1 MRTEITEKAIG
12 PRPGSRGKRGIGA
25 LAGLLACGAA
35 LGMAEFL
42 AGVVGGQASPLVAVG
57 GAAID
62 ATPEWLKELAIRT
75 FGTRDKLALLA
86 GMTVVLAGFAVAVGL
101 LAVRRPRLGLAGVAL
116 VGAAGAAAALTRP
129 GASPL
134 DALPSLVGAV
144 AGSAALL
151 ALLRAA
157 LPQVRSKARR
167 PGAPVSDAAPRSGPR
182 WGSVA
187 DAEGGRPG
195 LSTAPPATAATPSG
209 PAAGPSGTPGGGV
222 DRRGFLLTGAL
233 VAGGAVVVGTTGR
246 VLARRS
252 DVTASRA
259 AVALPAPASVAGP
272 AAQGAAVVDLPG
284 LSRFYTPNREFY
296 RVDTALV
303 VPRVAAEG
311 WRLRVHGRVR
321 RELELDFSQLL
332 ARPLI
337 ERDITLSCVSNEVGG
352 RYVGTAR
359 WVGAPLAELLREAGV
374 EPGADQLVSRSA
386 DGFTVGT
393 PTAVVL
399 DGRDA
404 MLAVAMNGEPL
415 PLTHGFPV
423 RMLVP
428 GLYGYVSATK
438 WLVDLELT
446 SFGDFGPY
454 WVRRGWARQAPVKT
468 MSRIDTPKPLARR
481 PAGRVAVAGV
491 AWAQHRGIRR
501 VEVRADGGPWR
512 PARLAAEHSPD
523 TWRQW
528 VWPWDATRGRHT
540 LEVRATDGTGATQ
553 PEDRAPPFPD
563 GATGWHSVVVTVA

>member
-1 MRTEITEKAIG
+1 MRTETIPAAPG
-12 PRPGSRGKRGIGA
+12 PRPGSRGRRGRGARRGA

-35 LGMAEFL
+35 LGAAELL
-42 AGVVGGQASPLVAVG
+42 AGLVGGRSSPLVAVG

-62 ATPEWLKELAIRT
+62 ATPGWLKELAIRA
-75 FGTRDKLALLA
+75 FGERDKLALLA
-86 GMTVVLAGFAVAVGL
+86 GIAAVLAGFAVAVGS
-101 LAVRRPRLGLAGVAL
+101 LAARRLRLGLAGVAL
-116 VGAAGAAAALTRP
+116 LGAAGAAAALTRP
-129 GASPL
+129 GAGPL
-134 DALPSLVGAV
+134 DALPSLAGAV

-151 ALLRAA
+151 ALVRAA
-157 LPQVRSKARR
+157 SAQAPRT
-167 PGAPVSDAAPRSGPR
+167 GAPSSDTGAPSSDAAPRSGPR

-187 DAEGGRPG
+187 AAETARPG
-195 LSTAPPATAATPSG
+195 VSTA
-209 PAAGPSGTPGGGV
+209 PSGTPGAGV
-222 DRRGFLLTGAL
+222 DRRRFLLTGAL
-233 VAGGAVVVGTTGR
+233 VAGGAVAAGTGGR
-246 VLARRS
+246 VLGRRS

-259 AVALPAPASVAGP
+259 AVAIPAPASAARPP
-272 AAQGAAVVDLPG
+272 AEGAAVELPG
-284 LSRFYTPNREFY
+284 LSSFYTPNRDFY
-296 RVDTALV
+296 RVDTSLV
-303 VPRVAAEG
+303 VPRIAAG
-311 WRLRVHGRVR
+311 DWRLRVHGRVR
-321 RELELDFSQLL
+321 RELGLDFRQLL

-352 RYVGTAR
+352 GYVGTAR
-359 WVGAPLAELLREAGV
+359 WTGVPLAGLLREAGV
-374 EPGADQLVSRSA
+374 DAGADQLVSRSA
-386 DGFTVGT
+386 DGFTIGT

-446 SFGDFGPY
+446 GFGDFDPY

-468 MSRIDTPKPLARR
+468 MSRIDTPRPLARVA
-481 PAGRVAVAGV
+481 AGRVAVAGV

-501 VEVRADGGPWR
+501 VEARADGGPWR
-512 PARLAAEHSPD
+512 PARLAAEHSAD

-528 VWPWDATRGRHT
+528 VWPWEATPGRHT

-563 GATGWHSVVVTVA
+563 GATGWHSVVVTVT

>member
-1 MRTEITEKAIG
+1 M
-12 PRPGSRGKRGIGA
+12 GA
-25 LAGLLACGAA
+25 VAGLLACGAA
-35 LGMAEFL
+35 LGVAELL
-42 AGVVGGQASPLVAVG
+42 AGLVGGQASPLVAVG
-57 GAAID
+57 GVAID

-75 FGTRDKLALLA
+75 FGARDKLVLLA
-86 GMTVVLAGFAVAVGL
+86 GMAVVLAGFAVAVGL
-101 LAVRRPRLGLAGVAL
+101 LAVRRPRLGPPGVAL
-116 VGAAGAAAALTRP
+116 FGAVGAAAALTRP
-129 GASPL
+129 DAGPV
-134 DALPSLVGAV
+134 DALPSLAGAV

-151 ALLRAA
+151 ALVRAA
-157 LPQVRSKARR
+157 S
-167 PGAPVSDAAPRSGPR
+167 
-182 WGSVA
+182 
-187 DAEGGRPG
+187 
-195 LSTAPPATAATPSG
+195 SG
-209 PAAGPSGTPGGGV
+209 PAATPPGTVAAPSGTPGAGV
-222 DRRGFLLTGAL
+222 DRRRFLLTGAV
-233 VAGGAVVVGTTGR
+233 VAGGAMVAGTTGR

-259 AVALPAPASVAGP
+259 AVAIPAPASAAGAP
-272 AAQGAAVVDLPG
+272 AQGAVVDLPG
-284 LSRFYTPNREFY
+284 LSSFYTPNRDFY

-303 VPRVAAEG
+303 VPRVAAED

-321 RELELDFSQLL
+321 RELELDFGQLL

-446 SFGDFGPY
+446 SFGDFDPY

-468 MSRIDTPKPLARR
+468 MSRIDTPRPLARQ

-528 VWPWDATRGRHT
+528 VWPWEATPGRHT

-553 PEDRAPPFPD
+553 PQDRAPPFPD
-563 GATGWHSVVVTVA
+563 GATGWHSVVVTVT

>member
-1 MRTEITEKAIG
+1 MRTETIPAAPG
-12 PRPGSRGKRGIGA
+12 PRPGSRGRRGRGARRGA

-35 LGMAEFL
+35 LGAAELL
-42 AGVVGGQASPLVAVG
+42 AGLVGGRSSPLVAVG

-62 ATPEWLKELAIRT
+62 ATPGWLKELAIRS
-75 FGTRDKLALLA
+75 FGERDKLALLA
-86 GMTVVLAGFAVAVGL
+86 GIAVVLAGFAVTVGL

-116 VGAAGAAAALTRP
+116 LGAAGAAAALTRP
-129 GASPL
+129 GAGHL
-134 DALPSLVGAV
+134 DALPSLAGAV

-151 ALLRAA
+151 ALVRAA
-157 LPQVRSKARR
+157 
-167 PGAPVSDAAPRSGPR
+167 GAPFSDAAPRSGPR

-187 DAEGGRPG
+187 DPETASPG
-195 LSTAPPATAATPSG
+195 LSTAPSRTSG
-209 PAAGPSGTPGGGV
+209 AGV
-222 DRRGFLLTGAL
+222 DRRRFLLTGAL
-233 VAGGAVVVGTTGR
+233 VVGEAVAAGTGGR
-246 VLARRS
+246 VLGRRS

-259 AVALPAPASVAGP
+259 AVAIPAPAS
-272 AAQGAAVVDLPG
+272 AARPLAEGAAIELPG
-284 LSRFYTPNREFY
+284 LSSFYTPNRDFY

-303 VPRVAAEG
+303 VPRIAAG
-311 WRLRVHGRVR
+311 DWRLRVHGRVR
-321 RELELDFSQLL
+321 RELELDFRQLL
-332 ARPLI
+332 ARPLM

-352 RYVGTAR
+352 GYVGTAR
-359 WVGAPLAELLREAGV
+359 WTGVPLADLLREAGV
-374 EPGADQLVSRSA
+374 EAGADQLVSRSA
-386 DGFTVGT
+386 DGFTIGT

-446 SFGDFGPY
+446 GFGDFDPY

-468 MSRIDTPKPLARR
+468 MSRIDTPRPLARVA
-481 PAGRVAVAGV
+481 AGRVAVAGV

-512 PARLAAEHSPD
+512 PVRLAAEHSAD

-528 VWPWDATRGRHT
+528 VWPWEATPGRHT

-563 GATGWHSVVVTVA
+563 GATGWHSVVVTVT

>member
-1 MRTEITEKAIG
+1 MRTETIPAAPG
-12 PRPGSRGKRGIGA
+12 PRPGSRGRRGQGARRGA

-35 LGMAEFL
+35 LGAAELL
-42 AGVVGGQASPLVAVG
+42 AGVVGGQSSPLVAVG

-62 ATPEWLKELAIRT
+62 ATPEWLKEFAIRT
-75 FGTRDKLALLA
+75 FGERDKLALLA
-86 GMTVVLAGFAVAVGL
+86 GMAVVLAGFAVAVGL

-116 VGAAGAAAALTRP
+116 LGAAGAAAALTRP
-129 GASPL
+129 GAGLL
-134 DALPSLVGAV
+134 DALPSLAGAV

-151 ALLRAA
+151 ALVRAA
-157 LPQVRSKARR
+157 SAQAP
-167 PGAPVSDAAPRSGPR
+167 PTGAPSSDAAPRSGPR

-187 DAEGGRPG
+187 DAETGRPA
-195 LSTAPPATAATPSG
+195 LSTAPSETARPALSAAPSG
-209 PAAGPSGTPGGGV
+209 PTTAPSGTPGAGF
-222 DRRGFLLTGAL
+222 DRRKFLLTGAL
-233 VAGGAVVVGTTGR
+233 VAGGAVAAGTGGR

-259 AVALPAPASVAGP
+259 AVTIPAPASAAGP
-272 AAQGAAVVDLPG
+272 LAQGAAVELPG
-284 LSRFYTPNREFY
+284 LSSFYTPNRDFY

-303 VPRVAAEG
+303 VPRIAAG
-311 WRLRVHGRVR
+311 DWRLRVHGRVR
-321 RELELDFSQLL
+321 RELELDFRELL
-332 ARPLI
+332 ARPLM

-352 RYVGTAR
+352 SYVGTAR
-359 WVGAPLAELLREAGV
+359 WTGVPLADLLREAGV
-374 EPGADQLVSRSA
+374 EAGADQLVSRSA

-446 SFGDFGPY
+446 SFGDFDPY

-468 MSRIDTPKPLARR
+468 MSRIDTPRPLARLA
-481 PAGRVAVAGV
+481 AGQVAVAGV

-512 PARLAAEHSPD
+512 PARLAAEHSAD

-528 VWPWDATRGRHT
+528 VWPWEATPGRHT

-553 PEDRAPPFPD
+553 PEDRAPRSRTAPPA
-563 GATGWHSVVVTVA
+563 GTRWW

>member
-1 MRTEITEKAIG
+1 MRIETIPAAPS
-12 PRPGSRGKRGIGA
+12 PRPGSRGRRGWGA
-25 LAGLLACGAA
+25 RRGAAAGLLACAAA
-35 LGMAEFL
+35 LGAAELL
-42 AGVVGGQASPLVAVG
+42 AGLVGGQSSPLVAVG

-62 ATPEWLKELAIRT
+62 ATPEWLKEFAIRS
-75 FGTRDKLALLA
+75 FGERDKLALLA
-86 GMTVVLAGFAVAVGL
+86 GITAVLAGFAVAVGL
-101 LAVRRPRLGLAGVAL
+101 LAARHPRLGLAGVAL
-116 VGAAGAAAALTRP
+116 LGAAGAAAALTRP
-129 GASPL
+129 GAGLL
-134 DALPSLVGAV
+134 DALPSLAGAV

-151 ALLRAA
+151 ALVRA
-157 LPQVRSKARR
+157 S
-167 PGAPVSDAAPRSGPR
+167 GAPRSHAAPRSGPR

-187 DAEGGRPG
+187 DPETARPG
-195 LSTAPPATAATPSG
+195 LSTAP
-209 PAAGPSGTPGGGV
+209 SGTSGAGV
-222 DRRGFLLTGAL
+222 DRRRFLLTGAL
-233 VAGGAVVVGTTGR
+233 VAGGAVAAGAGGR
-246 VLARRS
+246 VLGRRS

-259 AVALPAPASVAGP
+259 AVAIPAPAS
-272 AAQGAAVVDLPG
+272 AARPLAEGAAVELPG
-284 LSRFYTPNREFY
+284 LSSFFTPNRDFY

-303 VPRVAAEG
+303 VPRIAAG
-311 WRLRVHGRVR
+311 DWRLRVHGRVR
-321 RELELDFSQLL
+321 RELELDFRQLL
-332 ARPLI
+332 ARPLM

-352 RYVGTAR
+352 GYVGTAR
-359 WVGAPLAELLREAGV
+359 WTGVPLADLLREAGV
-374 EPGADQLVSRSA
+374 EAGADQLVSRSA
-386 DGFTVGT
+386 DGFTIGT

-415 PLTHGFPV
+415 PLAHGFPV

-446 SFGDFGPY
+446 SFGDFDPY

-468 MSRIDTPKPLARR
+468 MSRIDTPRPLARLA
-481 PAGRVAVAGV
+481 AGRVAVAGV

-512 PARLAAEHSPD
+512 PARLTAEHSAD

-528 VWPWDATRGRHT
+528 VWPWEATPGRHT

-563 GATGWHSVVVTVA
+563 GATGWHSVVVTVT

>member
-1 MRTEITEKAIG
+1 MRTEPVPTATS
-12 PRPGSRGKRGIGA
+12 PRPGGPGRRGRGA

-35 LGMAEFL
+35 LGAAELL
-42 AGVVGGQASPLVAVG
+42 AGLIAGQASPLLAVG

-62 ATPEWLKELAIRT
+62 ATPEWLKEFAIRT
-75 FGTRDKLALLA
+75 FGERDKLVLLTGIA
-86 GMTVVLAGFAVAVGL
+86 VVLAALAAAVGL
-101 LAVRRPRLGLAGVAL
+101 LAVRRPRLGLAGVAAC
-116 VGAAGAAAALTRP
+116 GAVGAAAALSRP
-129 GASPL
+129 GAAPL
-134 DALPSLVGAV
+134 DALPSAAGAL
-144 AGSAALL
+144 AGAAALT
-151 ALLRAA
+151 ALVNATR
-157 LPQVRSKARR
+157 VKTR
-167 PGAPVSDAAPRSGPR
+167 PGVTM
-182 WGSVA
+182 V
-187 DAEGGRPG
+187 
-195 LSTAPPATAATPSG
+195 
-209 PAAGPSGTPGGGV
+209 GV
-222 DRRGFLLTGAL
+222 DRRRFLVTGVL
-233 VAGGAVVVGTTGR
+233 VTAGAVAAGAGGRA
-246 VLARRS
+246 LARRS
-252 DVTASRA
+252 DVAASRA
-259 AVALPAPASVAGP
+259 AVRIPRPA
-272 AAQGAAVVDLPG
+272 GAAAPLADGAAVDLPG
-284 LSRFYTPNREFY
+284 LSSFYTPNRDFY

-303 VPRVAAEG
+303 VPRIAAED
-311 WRLRVHGRVR
+311 WRLRVHGQVR
-321 RELELDFSQLL
+321 RELDLDFRQLL

-337 ERDITLSCVSNEVGG
+337 ERDITLSCVSNEVVG

-359 WVGAPLAELLREAGV
+359 WVGVPLRELLEDAGV
-374 EPGADQLVSRSA
+374 QPGADQLVSRSA

-393 PTAVVL
+393 PTASVL

-446 SFGDFGPY
+446 GFDDFDPY

-468 MSRIDTPKPLARR
+468 MSRIDTPRPLRR
-481 PAGRVAVAGV
+481 LAAGRVAVAGV

-501 VEVRADGGPWR
+501 VEVRADGDPWR
-512 PARLAAEHSPD
+512 PARLAAEHSAD

-528 VWPWDATRGRHT
+528 VWPWDATPGRHT

>member
-1 MRTEITEKAIG
+1 MRTQTIPAAPG
-12 PRPGSRGKRGIGA
+12 PRPASRGRRGRGARRGA

-35 LGMAEFL
+35 LGAAELL
-42 AGVVGGQASPLVAVG
+42 AGLVGGQSSPLVAVG

-62 ATPEWLKELAIRT
+62 ATPEWLKEFAIRT
-75 FGTRDKLALLA
+75 FGERDKLALLA
-86 GMTVVLAGFAVAVGL
+86 GIAAVLAGFAVAVGL
-101 LAVRRPRLGLAGVAL
+101 LAVRHPRLGLAGVAL
-116 VGAAGAAAALTRP
+116 LGAAGAAAALTRP
-129 GASPL
+129 GAGLL
-134 DALPSLVGAV
+134 DALPSLAGAV

-151 ALLRAA
+151 ALVRAA
-157 LPQVRSKARR
+157 
-167 PGAPVSDAAPRSGPR
+167 GAPLSDAAPRSGPR

-187 DAEGGRPG
+187 DPETARPE
-195 LSTAPPATAATPSG
+195 LSTAPSR
-209 PAAGPSGTPGGGV
+209 TPGAGV
-222 DRRGFLLTGAL
+222 DRRRFLLTGAL
-233 VAGGAVVVGTTGR
+233 VAGGAVAAGTGGR
-246 VLARRS
+246 VLGRRS

-259 AVALPAPASVAGP
+259 AVAIPAPAS
-272 AAQGAAVVDLPG
+272 AARPLAKGAAVELAG
-284 LSRFYTPNREFY
+284 LSSFYTPNRDFY

-303 VPRVAAEG
+303 VPRIAAG
-311 WRLRVHGRVR
+311 DWRLRVHGRVR
-321 RELELDFSQLL
+321 RELELDFRRLL
-332 ARPLI
+332 ARPLM

-352 RYVGTAR
+352 GYVGTAR
-359 WVGAPLAELLREAGV
+359 WTGVPLADLLREAGV
-374 EPGADQLVSRSA
+374 EAGADQLVSRSA
-386 DGFTVGT
+386 DGFTIGT

-415 PLTHGFPV
+415 PLIHGFPV

-446 SFGDFGPY
+446 SFADFDPY

-468 MSRIDTPKPLARR
+468 MSRIDTPRPLARLA
-481 PAGRVAVAGV
+481 AGQVAVAGV

-512 PARLAAEHSPD
+512 PARLAAEHSAD

-528 VWPWDATRGRHT
+528 VWPWEATPGRHT

-563 GATGWHSVVVTVA
+563 GATGWHSVVVTVT

>member
-1 MRTEITEKAIG
+1 MRTETIPATPG
-12 PRPGSRGKRGIGA
+12 PRPGSRGRRGQGARRGA

-35 LGMAEFL
+35 LGAAELL
-42 AGVVGGQASPLVAVG
+42 AGLVGGQSSPPVAVG

-62 ATPEWLKELAIRT
+62 ATPEWLKEFAIRT
-75 FGTRDKLALLA
+75 FGERDKLALLA
-86 GMTVVLAGFAVAVGL
+86 GMAVVLAGFAVAVGL

-116 VGAAGAAAALTRP
+116 LGAAGAAAALTRP
-129 GASPL
+129 GAGLL
-134 DALPSLVGAV
+134 DALPSLAGAV

-151 ALLRAA
+151 ALVRAG
-157 LPQVRSKARR
+157 SAREPR
-167 PGAPVSDAAPRSGPR
+167 PRAPFSDPAPGSGPR
-182 WGSVA
+182 WGSGA
-187 DAEGGRPG
+187 DAETPRPG
-195 LSTAPPATAATPSG
+195 LSTAPSGTATAPL
-209 PAAGPSGTPGGGV
+209 GTPGAGV
-222 DRRGFLLTGAL
+222 DRRRFLLTGAL
-233 VAGGAVVVGTTGR
+233 VAGGAVAAGAGGR
-246 VLARRS
+246 LLARRS

-259 AVALPAPASVAGP
+259 AVAIPAPASAAGP
-272 AAQGAAVVDLPG
+272 LAEGAAVELPG
-284 LSRFYTPNREFY
+284 LSSFYTPNRDFY

-303 VPRVAAEG
+303 VPRITAG
-311 WRLRVHGRVR
+311 DWRLRVHGRVR
-321 RELELDFSQLL
+321 RELELDFRELL
-332 ARPLI
+332 ARPLM

-352 RYVGTAR
+352 GYVGTAR
-359 WVGAPLAELLREAGV
+359 WTGVPLADLLREAGV
-374 EPGADQLVSRSA
+374 EAGADQLVSRSA
-386 DGFTVGT
+386 DGFTIGT

-446 SFGDFGPY
+446 SFGDFDPY

-468 MSRIDTPKPLARR
+468 MSRIDTPRPLARLA
-481 PAGRVAVAGV
+481 AGQVAVAGV

-512 PARLAAEHSPD
+512 PARLAAEHSAD

-528 VWPWDATRGRHT
+528 VWPWEATPGRHT

-563 GATGWHSVVVTVA
+563 GATGWHSVVVNVT

>member
-1 MRTEITEKAIG
+1 MVKLVERGDEPGEEAVSARLSVPVAVLIG
-12 PRPGSRGKRGIGA
+12 VLSVAAA
-25 LAGLLACGAA
+25 LA
-35 LGMAEFL
+35 
-42 AGVVGGQASPLVAVG
+42 AGHLVAGFVGSAASPLLAVG
-57 GAAID
+57 NTAID
-62 ATPEWLKELAIRT
+62 LAPLPLKDFAIRA
-75 FGTRDKLALLA
+75 FGTYDKLVLLL
-86 GMTVVLAGFAVAVGL
+86 GMGVVLVVVA
-101 LAVRRPRLGLAGVAL
+101 GLAGVLSRRRPLPGEVLAAL
-116 VGAAGAAAALTRP
+116 VGLLGFLAALNRP
-129 GASPL
+129 DVGQLGVLAPL
-134 DALPSLVGAV
+134 VSMLAGVLVFHWLHGLALEAPAGPGVLDRPADQSRRRFLRTSAGVAVGAGV
-144 AGSAALL
+144 LGGGGQLL
-151 ALLRAA
+151 ATR
-157 LPQVRSKARR
+157 VD
-167 PGAPVSDAAPRSGPR
+167 V
-182 WGSVA
+182 
-187 DAEGGRPG
+187 EG
-195 LSTAPPATAATPSG
+195 
-209 PAAGPSGTPGGGV
+209 
-222 DRRGFLLTGAL
+222 
-233 VAGGAVVVGTTGR
+233 
-246 VLARRS
+246 
-252 DVTASRA
+252 SRA
-259 AVALPAPASVAGP
+259 AVGTLTPAVAAP
-272 AAQGAAVVDLPG
+272 PIPVGADFATNGTP
-284 LSRFYTPNREFY
+284 RFITSNRDFY

-303 VPRVAAEG
+303 VPRVAAET

-321 RELELDFSQLL
+321 RELELDFGQLL

-446 SFGDFGPY
+446 SFGDFDPY

-468 MSRIDTPKPLARR
+468 MSRIDTPRPLARQ

-528 VWPWDATRGRHT
+528 VWPWEATPGRHT

-553 PEDRAPPFPD
+553 PQDRAPPFPD
-563 GATGWHSVVVTVA
+563 GATGWHSVVVTVT